1 MSYAWRDAN
10 DVVLRLYI
18 QPKASGDRIL
28 GPHGDEIKVTIV
40 APPVDGQANEHLLRF
55 IAKQFG
61 VAKSLVNIEKGEQGR
76 HKQLRVAAPRR
87 IPEVIGLLLADSA
100 ATEPVSDN
108 MNTAEKKHAKSGTGD
123 R

>member
-1 MSYAWRDAN
+1 MSYAWRDAD

-40 APPVDGQANEHLLRF
+40 APPVDGQANQHLLRF

-87 IPEVIGLLLADSA
+87 IPEVISLLLAEASPAPD
-100 ATEPVSDN
+100 SDN
-108 MNTAEKKHAKSGTGD
+108 MITAEKKHAKSGTGD